1 MANPIS
7 RLLLTTLFVVG
18 TAVTNANA
26 DKWSLYTYAPSLKL
40 PSAAAMDKL
49 AAEMSDKTNGE
60 VEFQMNLGGSLPI
73 KVPDI
78 GQAVSDGVIQLA
90 GDAYFQ
96 GFIPSGAAQRMPML
110 MVTDEEYDLAMEKVM
125 IPHMTK
131 KYAEAGITLLGSYTY
146 PLTVTYSNVPA
157 VRLSD
162 LSGKKI
168 RVLSQTSGEFVK
180 AFGGVPVNMSTP
192 EVSTALQQGV
202 VDAIHAATAGGGQLW
217 GPLVKHKLELGP
229 NYVNV
234 YLIANTEAYEKLS
247 PNAQKVVAESIKQL
261 GDSVKMDMRTLVE
274 TVNQQH
280 KEAGMVISPAHP
292 DDVAKMQSAMIPVWE
307 NWANSTGPEAKAV
320 LEDLKS
326 LLGK

>member
-1 MANPIS
+1 M
-7 RLLLTTLFVVG
+7 
-18 TAVTNANA
+18 TNASA

-60 VEFQMNLGGSLPI
+60 VEFQMNLGGSLQLKCPTSD
-73 KVPDI
+73 KLSLM
-78 GQAVSDGVIQLA
+78 VSFNLLVTLISRL
-90 GDAYFQ
+90 YLRCT
-96 GFIPSGAAQRMPML
+96 QRMPML

-217 GPLVKHKLELGP
+217 GP
-229 NYVNV
+229 
-234 YLIANTEAYEKLS
+234 
-247 PNAQKVVAESIKQL
+247 
-261 GDSVKMDMRTLVE
+261 
-274 TVNQQH
+274 
-280 KEAGMVISPAHP
+280 
-292 DDVAKMQSAMIPVWE
+292 
-307 NWANSTGPEAKAV
+307 
-320 LEDLKS
+320 
-326 LLGK
+326 

>member
-1 MANPIS
+1 MTNPIS
-7 RLLLTTLFVVG
+7 KLLLTTLFVLG
-18 TAVTNANA
+18 TAVTSASA

-73 KVPDI
+73 NVPDI
-78 GQAVSDGVIQLA
+78 GQAVSDGVIQFA

-125 IPHMTK
+125 MPHMKK

-162 LSGKKI
+162 LAGKKI
-168 RVLSQTSGEFVK
+168 RVLSQPSGEFVK
-180 AFGGVPVNMSTP
+180 AFGGVPVNLSTP

-247 PNAQKVVAESIKQL
+247 ANAQKVVAESVRAL
-261 GDSVKMDMRTLVE
+261 GDSVKMDMRQLVD

-280 KEAGMVISPAHP
+280 KDAGMIISAAHP
-292 DDVAKMQSAMIPVWE
+292 DDVAKMQAAMIPVWE
-307 NWANSTGPEAKAV
+307 NWANDNGPEAAAV
-320 LEDLKS
+320 LNDLKE
-326 LLGK
+326 LLGR